1 MDQIKVGTLLSYL
14 KMIINVAVGLIYV
27 PLILKYLSISQY
39 GLYQLVASLVA
50 YLAILDFGL
59 SGTITRFYSQ
69 KLALRDVDG
78 QQNVIAVSLIIYSII
93 SVIILLLGTGFY
105 FLMDSLYSGQLTSG
119 ELVIAKQM
127 LILLIIDV
135 ALMVPSHVFTAIIT
149 AHEKFIFLRLSS
161 IIRNLLQPVLI
172 VFILM
177 RYPTALAI
185 VIIQIILD
193 LLIILVTILYALRA
207 FHVRIKLNA
216 IDKPLIKNMLSF
228 SFFIFINIIV
238 DQVYWG
244 TGQLVLGA
252 VVGTTSV
259 AIFSIAIQFSNYF
272 RQFSTAIISVLF
284 PKITRITSIS
294 DEMTE
299 INLLFIK
306 IGRIQFL
313 ILGLLLSGFIIFGNI
328 FIELWV
334 GAEFSLSYTMTLVIM
349 IPFSLDLITSMGNLV
364 LQAKNLH
371 SRRSIILVFSAL
383 INLLLTITLSN
394 IYGELGAAISVGI
407 SLLLGN
413 GIAMQIYYKKIGL
426 HITKLFIALYPI
438 LITTIILIVGAISI
452 INVIRIDSWFT
463 MIFSV
468 ALYTIIYSMTIW
480 CFGLKRDEKYFFV
493 SLLRKQNY

>member
-69 KLALRDVDG
+69 KLALGDVDG

-105 FLMDSLYSGQLTSG
+105 FIMDSLYSGQLTSG

-216 IDKPLIKNMLSF
+216 IDKSLIKNMLSF

-259 AIFSIAIQFSNYF
+259 AIFSIAIQFNNYF
-272 RQFSTAIISVLF
+272 RQFSTAIISVLL
-284 PKITRITSIS
+284 PKITRMATVSNRM
-294 DEMTE
+294 EE
-299 INLLFIK
+299 INQEFFK
-306 IGRIQFL
+306 ISRIQFI
-313 ILGLLLSGFIIFGNI
+313 ILSLLLSGFIIFGKT
-328 FIELWV
+328 FIKLWV
-334 GAEFSLSYTMTLVIM
+334 GNEFSQAYLMTLVIM
-349 IPFSLDLITSMGNLV
+349 IPFVLDLVTSMGNLI

-371 SRRSIILVFSAL
+371 SRRSLILTISAT
-383 INLLLTITLSN
+383 INVGLSITLSFY
-394 IYGELGAAISVGI
+394 YGALGCAIAIGV

-413 GIAMQIYYKKIGL
+413 GITMLVYYERIGL
-426 HITKLFIALYPI
+426 RITMFFKELKLLVLSVI
-438 LITTIILIVGAISI
+438 LSTIIGWIGVRLVRINSWFILLVGILLYCIIFSI
-452 INVIRIDSWFT
+452 ITWLIGLN
-463 MIFSV
+463 
-468 ALYTIIYSMTIW
+468 LY
-480 CFGLKRDEKYFFV
+480 EKK
-493 SLLRKQNY
+493 LLRRIINPA